1 MKNNLKKNLINVL
14 LVTIFIYI
22 FIYSKNIK
30 YYVLFAINLWINNLI
45 PSIFPFLLISKL
57 LIIYNTFDFINNINI
72 INKIFN
78 TSKNSSFIII
88 SSIFTG
94 FPTGSIYI
102 KDLLDKNLISEKEA
116 NHLIMFTNYANPL
129 FIISVIGENLLNN
142 KKIGIFI
149 FIIHVISGL
158 FIGIVFKEKISVN
171 NKKHINNISQNNFI
185 TNLINSIYDSFKVLI
200 NMLGIIIFFLMII
213 SLIDTFFIRNTLTLI
228 IKGLIEMTTGITF
241 ISESKLSIRLKVS
254 IICFLLSFSGL
265 SIHFQTKSII
275 DNTNISYKKYLIG
288 RIVHSILCFIL
299 SFILFNFFFNL

>member
-1 MKNNLKKNLINVL
+1 MKNNLKKYLINVL

-213 SLIDTFFIRNTLTLI
+213 SLIDTFFIRSTLTLI

-241 ISESKLSIRLKVS
+241 ISQSKLNIRLKVS